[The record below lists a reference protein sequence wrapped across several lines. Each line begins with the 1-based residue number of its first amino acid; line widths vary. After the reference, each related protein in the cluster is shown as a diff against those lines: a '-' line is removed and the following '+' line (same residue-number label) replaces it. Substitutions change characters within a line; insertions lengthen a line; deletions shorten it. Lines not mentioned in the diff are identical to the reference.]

1 MALLVAFPVA
11 ILLAWSHEGVMIMK
25 NARDGSQLDETVDH
39 LSPLLAL

>member
-11 ILLAWSHEGVMIMK
+11 IFLAWSHEGVMIMK
-25 NARDGSQLDETVDH
+25 NARDGSQLGETVDH